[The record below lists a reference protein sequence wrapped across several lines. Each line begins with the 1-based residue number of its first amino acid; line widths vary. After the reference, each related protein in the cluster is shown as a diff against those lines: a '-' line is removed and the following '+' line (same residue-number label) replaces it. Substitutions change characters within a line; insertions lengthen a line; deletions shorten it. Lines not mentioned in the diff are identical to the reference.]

1 MKKII
6 DWIKSSNHYYHIGL
20 LAALSL
26 IILSIGS
33 FEFGADNLLTNVWQ
47 TVKFGLLTGVVIEIY
62 QCITTKSFNPRNTL
76 GDLIAD
82 VIGLVFGVGF
92 YCLLAWLT
100 PYSAIAMYLLAAVAF
115 IFAFS
120 ADGAKRNYL
129 VVAFFCCGIVGFSLF
144 LYA

>member
-76 GDLIAD
+76 GDIIAD
-82 VIGLVFGVGF
+82 VIGLVLGVGF
-92 YCLLAWLT
+92 YCLLAWLA
-100 PYSAIAMYLLAAVAF
+100 PYSAIAMYLCAAIAF

-120 ADGAKRNYL
+120 AESAMRNYL